1 MQTDS
6 IKKNLIPERSE
17 GWRRTNVL
25 RVPAAIVIAG
35 LLVAGAVYINQAK
48 DKVEKEIPGI
58 LTSQQA
64 AEKAINYINTNLLAS
79 GTAASLLNVSEVN
92 GIYKFQIKVAN
103 QQYDS
108 YVTKDGK
115 LLFTEQGIDL
125 DKEKNNPPEEVV
137 KQKVT
142 TIGNFS
148 VSQDEVC
155 KENEKPIVYFFGSNG
170 CPHCLWEHPV
180 FEKVANNFEGYISF
194 HNNMDSN
201 KDREVLAKYSD
212 GGIPTLIFGC
222 KYYRVGSGE
231 QAGDEAESKNL
242 TALFCKL
249 TGEKPDAVCGPVKDL
264 INQINE

>member
-1 MQTDS
+1 MLENL
-6 IKKNLIPERSE
+6 KKNLI
-17 GWRRTNVL
+17 
-25 RVPAAIVIAG
+25 PAAIVIAG
-35 LLVAGAVYINQAK
+35 LLVAGAIYINQAK
-48 DKVEKEIPGI
+48 DKAGKEIPGL

-64 AEKAINYINTNLLAS
+64 AEKAINYINENLLAS
-79 GTAASLLNVSEVN
+79 STTASLLNVSEAN
-92 GIYKFQIKVAN
+92 GIYKFQLKVAD

-125 DKEKNNPPEEVV
+125 DKEKNNPEEAV

-170 CPHCLWEHPV
+170 CPHCLWEHPI

-194 HNNMDSN
+194 HNNMDSD
-201 KDREVLAKYSD
+201 KDMEVLAKYST
-212 GGIPTLIFGC
+212 GGIPTLILGC

-231 QAGDEAESKNL
+231 QAGEQEESKNL

-249 TGEKPDAVCGPVKDL
+249 TGEKPTEICEPVKDL

>member
-35 LLVAGAVYINQAK
+35 LLVAGAVYITTK
-48 DKVEKEIPGI
+48 DKAGKEIPGI
-58 LTSQQA
+58 LSSQQA
-64 AEKAINYINTNLLAS
+64 ADKAINYINTTLLAS
-79 GTAASLLNVSEVN
+79 GTAASLLNVSDQN
-92 GIYKFQIKVAN
+92 GIYKFQLKIGD

-108 YVTKDGK
+108 YVTKDGQ
-115 LLFTEQGIDL
+115 LLFTQAINIGEKASSTQDTA
-125 DKEKNNPPEEVV
+125 KE
-137 KQKVT
+137 T
-142 TIGNFS
+142 GSTIGNFS

-155 KENEKPIVYFFGSNG
+155 KENEKPIVYFFGSNS
-170 CPHCLWEHPV
+170 CPHCLWEHPI

-194 HNNMDSN
+194 HNNMDSD
-201 KDREVLAKYSD
+201 KDTEVLAKYST
-212 GGIPTLIFGC
+212 GGIPTVILGC

-231 QAGDEAESKNL
+231 QAGETEETKNL

-249 TGEKPDAVCGPVKDL
+249 TGEKPAEICEPVKDL

>member
-6 IKKNLIPERSE
+6 IKKNLIP
-17 GWRRTNVL
+17 
-25 RVPAAIVIAG
+25 AAIVIAG
-35 LLVAGAVYINQAK
+35 LIVAGAIYINQAK
-48 DKVEKEIPGI
+48 DKAGKEIPGL

-64 AEKAINYINTNLLAS
+64 AEKAINYINQNLLQQ
-79 GTAASLLNVSEVN
+79 GTTASLVSVAEEK
-92 GIYKFQIKVAN
+92 GIYKFRLKVAN
-103 QQYDS
+103 QEYDS

-125 DKEKNNPPEEVV
+125 DKEQNNPEETV
-137 KQKVT
+137 KQEGT

-155 KENEKPIVYFFGSNG
+155 KENEKPIVYFFGSNS
-170 CPHCLWEHPV
+170 CPHCLWEHPI
-180 FEKVANNFEGYISF
+180 FEKVANNFEGYIFF
-194 HNNMDSN
+194 HNNMDSD
-201 KDREVLAKYSD
+201 KDNEVLMKYST
-212 GGIPTLIFGC
+212 GGIPTLILGC

-231 QAGDEAESKNL
+231 QAGEQEETKNL

-249 TGEKPDAVCGPVKDL
+249 TGEKPAEICEPVKDL